1 MGELNNLELG
11 LIILFVV
18 VFVGVV
24 VNKVKSS
31 GNSDGTTPPK
41 NGGKIPLSQMES
53 KLNGM
58 TKTEI
63 SEYATSLGFN
73 VPTSLTKQQM
83 VRRFLMMY
91 QEMP

>member
-1 MGELNNLELG
+1 MSELNGAEIG
-11 LIILFVV
+11 LIIVFVAVFAGV
-18 VFVGVV
+18 VFG
-24 VNKVKSS
+24 KSKSS
-31 GNSDGTTPPK
+31 GDSGGTIPPK

-83 VRRFLMMY
+83 IRRFLMMY